1 MFLIKKLIGVKSN
14 LPFKKMD
21 NLNKKQI
28 ERNWRIN
35 EVLKILKQIRKED
48 RRLNEDE
55 FVVNICEQF
64 YCSERTAKEYIKIA
78 RSRLNA

>member
-1 MFLIKKLIGVKSN
+1 
-14 LPFKKMD
+14 MD

-35 EVLKILKQIRKED
+35 EVLKVLKKIKLEDFGIIEKDFILD
-48 RRLNEDE
+48 
-55 FVVNICEQF
+55 ICEQF

-78 RSRLNA
+78 RKRLK